1 MNTLFERY
9 VTRRLQDASPDIT
22 VEAQP
27 KSKLDETGKVDINP
41 DIVFHR
47 DGRPVAVVDTKYKL
61 LEAGTGRSSDYYQAL
76 AYATAYGLNEVWL
89 IYARTPGEEPAGT
102 IRVRNSPVTIRT
114 VGLDL
119 NVPIVQ
125 LDQQITSLAELISDK
140 PGPTEAPTGQLIGAG

>member
-1 MNTLFERY
+1 M
-9 VTRRLQDASPDIT
+9 
-22 VEAQP
+22 
-27 KSKLDETGKVDINP
+27 
-41 DIVFHR
+41 
-47 DGRPVAVVDTKYKL
+47 
-61 LEAGTGRSSDYYQAL
+61 
-76 AYATAYGLNEVWL
+76 WL

-140 PGPTEAPTGQLIGAG
+140 PGPTEAPTGQLIGAEG